1 MSEENTAQTSEQ
13 PSEAPNG
20 ADLSLD
26 DLYGEFQPQQT
37 QPAQSNTQQQQAV
50 EHSQP
55 SYLNI
60 PDPVA
65 DVDGFKG
72 YIVGFEKKL
81 AAAQS
86 EVRKAQERLAQ
97 KERELA
103 IQAEERDFRGV
114 AEEIAQKAGVDGDL
128 VEAGLLHKFVKDK
141 GFQQMWQNRNSNPA
155 AFKKAKAI
163 LANEMR
169 NRFAMKVDPQLA
181 ENQRAAEEA
190 SRGVE
195 SKKGEEQS
203 LEERL
208 MKAPVGEFDM
218 MIRQL
223 RGSTTY

>member
-1 MSEENTAQTSEQ
+1 
-13 PSEAPNG
+13 
-20 ADLSLD
+20 
-26 DLYGEFQPQQT
+26 
-37 QPAQSNTQQQQAV
+37 
-50 EHSQP
+50 
-55 SYLNI
+55 
-60 PDPVA
+60 
-65 DVDGFKG
+65 
-72 YIVGFEKKL
+72 
-81 AAAQS
+81 
-86 EVRKAQERLAQ
+86 
-97 KERELA
+97 
-103 IQAEERDFRGV
+103 
-114 AEEIAQKAGVDGDL
+114 DGDL